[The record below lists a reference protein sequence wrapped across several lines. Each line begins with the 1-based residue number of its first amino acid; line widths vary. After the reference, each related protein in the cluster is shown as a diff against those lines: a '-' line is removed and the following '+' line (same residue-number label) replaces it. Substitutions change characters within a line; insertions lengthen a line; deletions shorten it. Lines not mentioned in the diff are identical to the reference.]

1 MSEMIVLAPPETN
14 AERISPFKHLP
25 KKHPWEQRVAL
36 IREQF
41 PSIDRLDWYRA
52 FREDPELHGR
62 IIADILK
69 TEAAKAGKPGK
80 RPALDPKEAAERY
93 RQLFGEDFTVAPFT
107 EAFLA
112 LVGDRSIRAIA
123 HKTGLDRNY
132 VHKLMKGADPTV
144 EAMEKIAVAFKK
156 DPGYF
161 AEYRTLY
168 ITGVIARRL
177 EEVPEASVSIYRKV
191 KI

>member
-1 MSEMIVLAPPETN
+1 MEDIIVSVPPDRLE
-14 AERISPFKHLP
+14 PFKHLP

-69 TEAAKAGKPGK
+69 TEAAKPGKPGK
-80 RPALDPKEAAERY
+80 RPALDPKEAALLY
-93 RQLFGEDFTVAPFT
+93 KQLFGEDYTALPFT
-107 EAFLA
+107 QAFNILI
-112 LVGDRSIRAIA
+112 GDRSVRAVA
-123 HKTGLDRNY
+123 HKTRLDRNY
-132 VHKLMKGADPTV
+132 VHKLMKGADPTA

-161 AEYRTLY
+161 AEYRLLY
-168 ITGVIARRL
+168 IVGILSRKL
-177 EEVPEASVSIYRKV
+177 EEIPEGSVNIYKKV
-191 KI
+191 KM